1 MLELHNYEVIHISC
15 TALEVRPSAALTHI
29 TLLSQ
34 KERPTQGRLWIV
46 HLQKACCGRRCKF
59 WSKDGRGSTDSGEVK
74 FLFMISASAASSVRI
89 CSGICNNV
97 SFWLCELTFLR
108 SKLAKVLYILKKQN

>member
-34 KERPTQGRLWIV
+34 KERPTAITSLSINGRL
-46 HLQKACCGRRCKF
+46 R
-59 WSKDGRGSTDSGEVK
+59 STGSAPFSG
-74 FLFMISASAASSVRI
+74 M
-89 CSGICNNV
+89 G
-97 SFWLCELTFLR
+97 
-108 SKLAKVLYILKKQN
+108 